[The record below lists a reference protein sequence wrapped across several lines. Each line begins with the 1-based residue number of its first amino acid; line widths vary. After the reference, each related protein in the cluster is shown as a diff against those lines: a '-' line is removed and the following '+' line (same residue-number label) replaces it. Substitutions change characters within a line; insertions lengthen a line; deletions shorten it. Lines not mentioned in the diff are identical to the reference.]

1 MSQLTFPLLQD
12 DELLACLEEMEVGLD
27 PSQLQKPTYEVIKPM
42 FEQLVVLLTVVTR
55 LIVTGISACSAR

>member
-42 FEQLVVLLTVVTR
+42 FEQLVVLLTGVTR
-55 LIVTGISACSAR
+55 